1 MRKIECRNSMAPFEY
16 PSVVVFDLD
25 YTLWPLWC
33 DTHISMPLK
42 AQTKRKVLDRYGT
55 EIAFYKDVELIFLE
69 LEAQGVI
76 IVGASRTATPR
87 VAQELLSLLHIGEK
101 PAIKYFYSLQWGQG
115 SKIKHISK
123 AAKELGMV
131 NELKQG
137 EFVLFD
143 DEYRNSDVKSINC
156 TFVHLDDESIG
167 LTRRKFEKGIESW
180 KKKNA
185 LRQ

>member
-1 MRKIECRNSMAPFEY
+1 MRKFADCKSMAPYEY
-16 PSVVVFDLD
+16 PNAIVFDLD

-42 AQTKRKVLDRYGT
+42 AHTKRKVLDRYGT
-55 EIAFYKDVELIFLE
+55 EIAFYKDVESIFLE
-69 LEAQGVI
+69 LEAQGVTI
-76 IVGASRTATPR
+76 IGASRTATPR

-101 PAIKYFYSLQWGQG
+101 PAIKYFHSLQWGQG

-123 AAKELGMV
+123 AAKELRMT

-137 EFVLFD
+137 GFVLYD

-167 LTRRKFEKGIESW
+167 LTRTNFEKGIETW
-180 KKKNA
+180 KRKHA
-185 LRQ
+185 VT